1 MMSKSQ
7 FKPFI
12 RNLRRYFDAYGGW
25 PDVLG
30 SPLFLSSL
38 FISAVSYR
46 QWLKPEWTDAAYALL
61 PSLLGFSLGT
71 YALLFSL
78 ITSRVKS
85 ALRAVKNEN
94 AVSALEQVN
103 AIFFHFIFVQVL
115 GLLWA
120 FGFDGSLLADLSA
133 WMRPDMP
140 FIWTI
145 FLAFKAA
152 GAFIGFLL
160 MIYSVALVGGAALA
174 IYRLALISDP
184 ADSN

>member
-12 RNLRRYFDAYGGW
+12 RNLRRYFNAYGGW
-25 PDVLG
+25 SDVLG
-30 SPLFLSSL
+30 SPLFLVSL
-38 FISAVSYR
+38 FIAAVSYR
-46 QWLKPEWTDAAYALL
+46 QWLKPEWTEVAYALL

-78 ITSRVKS
+78 ITSRLKS
-85 ALRAVKNEN
+85 ALRAVKNEK
-94 AVSALEQVN
+94 SISSLEQVN
-103 AIFFHFIFVQVL
+103 AIFFHFIFVQVI

-120 FGFDGSLLADLSA
+120 FCFDGSLLADLAA
-133 WMRPDMP
+133 WLRPHAAYV
-140 FIWTI
+140 WTI
-145 FLAFKAA
+145 FLALKAA

-160 MIYSVALVGGAALA
+160 MIYSVALVVGAAIA

-184 ADSN
+184 ADGD